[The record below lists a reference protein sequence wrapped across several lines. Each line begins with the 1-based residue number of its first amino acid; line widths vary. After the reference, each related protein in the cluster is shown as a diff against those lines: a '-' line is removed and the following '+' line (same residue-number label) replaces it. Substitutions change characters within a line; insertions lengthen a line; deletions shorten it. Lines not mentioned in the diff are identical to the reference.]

1 MNFLKKTKNKVSV
14 NKDKI
19 IALSG
24 RSVKVDWLI
33 MLTILIILL
42 VVVIGWSIS
51 QYFKLSTLSVESS
64 TQTIP
69 ARELIK
75 MDQLNDVVQKYTTKT
90 LQFEA
95 LVPGFQFYSVPSS
108 VQIGDSFQ
116 QDVQKVE
123 GIDLVESSA
132 TTSNATSSSSNSESQ
147 NIESEQNEVETEA
160 QIGASASSSTTT
172 LDVVTN

>member
-51 QYFKLSTLSVESS
+51 QYFKLSTPSVESS

-116 QDVQKVE
+116 QDVQRVE
-123 GIDLVESSA
+123 GVDLVESSA
-132 TTSNATSSSSNSESQ
+132 VTSSSSDSESQ